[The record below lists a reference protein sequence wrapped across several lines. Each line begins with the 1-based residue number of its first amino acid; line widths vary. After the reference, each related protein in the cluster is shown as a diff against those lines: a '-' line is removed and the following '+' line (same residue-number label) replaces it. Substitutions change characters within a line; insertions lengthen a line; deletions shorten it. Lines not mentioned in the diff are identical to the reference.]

1 MSDLNL
7 VALAG
12 RLTKDPEVRTI
23 KSGTSVCDISIA
35 CNRRKSDEADFFDVT
50 FWGKTAETAGSYLK
64 KGRFITLQGHLK
76 QERWETEDG
85 SKRTKVAVVAESF
98 NFGPDGSTNN
108 GNTQQSKAS
117 KTVVD
122 NHVEDDAVPF

>member
-23 KSGTSVCDISIA
+23 PNGTSVCDISIA
-35 CNRRKSDEADFFDVT
+35 CNRRKSEEADFFDVT
-50 FWGKTAETAGSYLK
+50 LWGKTAETAGSYLK

-98 NFGPDGSTNN
+98 NFGPDAN
-108 GNTQQSKAS
+108 GNGKSQSSSAS
-117 KTVVD
+117 KKTAST
-122 NHVEDDAVPF
+122 EESEAIPF

>member
-7 VALAG
+7 VDLAG

-23 KSGTSVCDISIA
+23 PNGTSVCDISIA
-35 CNRRKSDEADFFDVT
+35 CNRRKSEEADFFDVT
-50 FWGKTAETAGSYLK
+50 LWGKTEETAGSYLK

-98 NFGPDGSTNN
+98 NFGPDTN
-108 GNTQQSKAS
+108 GNGKSQSSSATT
-117 KTVVD
+117 KTA
-122 NHVEDDAVPF
+122 NTEESEAIPF

>member
-23 KSGTSVCDISIA
+23 PNGTSVCDISIA
-35 CNRRKSDEADFFDVT
+35 CNRRKSEEADFFDVT
-50 FWGKTAETAGSYLK
+50 LWGKTAETAGSYLK

-98 NFGPDGSTNN
+98 NFGPDAN
-108 GNTQQSKAS
+108 GNGKSQSSSAS
-117 KTVVD
+117 KKTT
-122 NHVEDDAVPF
+122 NTEESEAIPF